1 MMQHNTHS
9 RAERSGGRAAR
20 LMIGCLCLTI
30 LGSLSTGA
38 DADAIKSR
46 FSFNGNWIFKQFKQS
61 PKQSVIRSFEER
73 WIGTVPPWHRE
84 VMAEIRLPAP
94 LESDPGL
101 RGTDD
106 VSPSGDGD
114 VDQDNRGVHIS
125 IADRIRG
132 VEIDQT
138 TLRSSDDEMD
148 LEVTD
153 NAYGH
158 SGQEFLSTTT
168 EDQEDD

>member
-1 MMQHNTHS
+1 MMQHTTHS
-9 RAERSGGRAAR
+9 RAERSRGRTAR
-20 LMIGCLCLTI
+20 LLIGCLCLTI

-61 PKQSVIRSFEER
+61 PKQSVIRNFEER

-84 VMAEIRLPAP
+84 VMAEISLPVP
-94 LESDPGL
+94 LEPDLTP
-101 RGTDD
+101 RGTED
-106 VSPSGDGD
+106 SAPSGDDD
-114 VDQDNRGVHIS
+114 VDKANGGVHIS

-138 TLRSSDDEMD
+138 TMRSSDDEVELD
-148 LEVTD
+148 VTD

-168 EDQEDD
+168 EDQEGD